1 MTTESTFKIIS
12 KFLKPNEA
20 DPNKLKNIK
29 DILKLPIIAYKFLED
44 KDVKI
49 FKDNFKIAKIDD
61 AAKLNKVNPFNS
73 LIDLK
78 AIKDTEKK
86 NELIEEKIEEFKE
99 NYPDFEEKL
108 IKVATI
114 SSLIKSIKDE
124 EIIEKR
130 SEQKI
135 VVVGL
140 DNAGKTAIL
149 SRFGKKMGIV
159 DLAKL
164 KPTIGIDRR
173 NIRSDTLDLYIWD
186 FGGQK
191 KFRERYF
198 DTPEKYFIHLDLLIY
213 VIDIQDSE
221 RFDESFE
228 YFEKII
234 ETIIAL
240 EESPYFIVFLHKYDP
255 DIKSKPEIL
264 LNVEFLKENLRE
276 VLEKIDYQLD
286 YEIYLTSIYSLI
298 SNEPKFSKYIKDV
311 LKSPALT
318 NPTLRKVEGLGDIL
332 EETMNAVIKL
342 SESISIQLN
351 TLEQRITALE
361 SQGFLAAQ
369 SGIPIEIQ
377 NPEQIGVKENQ
388 RVNTRSMVL
397 DELKD
402 LFAKKKGLDL

>member
-114 SSLIKSIKDE
+114 SSLIKSIKDK

>member
-12 KFLKPNEA
+12 KFLNPNEA